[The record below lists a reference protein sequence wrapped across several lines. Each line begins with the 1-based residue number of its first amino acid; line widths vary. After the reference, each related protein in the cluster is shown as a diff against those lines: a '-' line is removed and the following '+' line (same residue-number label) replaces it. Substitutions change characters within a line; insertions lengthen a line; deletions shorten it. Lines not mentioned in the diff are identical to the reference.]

1 MAHRAETLRSIHRAM
16 SECPLATSYQ
26 SLIPLK
32 KIFLLYNK
40 YRIGIVYPFLKK
52 QTVFCVPPF
61 FRWRILP

>member
-32 KIFLLYNK
+32 KIFLLTLSLVTGSEEKISCIIN
-40 YRIGIVYPFLKK
+40 
-52 QTVFCVPPF
+52 TE
-61 FRWRILP
+61 